1 MNKEEA
7 KKIFGKNL
15 KELRLSKGMSQ
26 EELAHALGFK
36 NRSSINKI
44 ELGKNDMPR
53 ALVSRAAQV
62 LGVSPIELFE
72 VDAHPNTEADI
83 FYADDKPYIGEVKVL
98 PKDALPDGVFDGELG
113 FRVDLWKTFSSLSDK
128 NQEQVMSYMKYL
140 AEIQKKNEG
149 DNDEQS

>member
-53 ALVSRAAQV
+53 ALVPYAPPDKTLKAQ
-62 LGVSPIELFE
+62 GFERFIFSP
-72 VDAHPNTEADI
+72 
-83 FYADDKPYIGEVKVL
+83 
-98 PKDALPDGVFDGELG
+98 
-113 FRVDLWKTFSSLSDK
+113 W
-128 NQEQVMSYMKYL
+128 
-140 AEIQKKNEG
+140 
-149 DNDEQS
+149 